1 MAQDHFWTP
10 PKAQGALHSILGMHF
25 KSNSMIFEQINMHA
39 PLAMFL
45 VGRHNLQ
52 TPHPSCM
59 LLAQPAAC
67 TGLPCVVHSFWL
79 CLIFCARY
87 SFNSILEAPNFWV
100 RCSRLFFPEKMGP
113 YFWKPLTCGYVAQGC
128 FSKKKS
134 RLFETLRKSS
144 QGPCNFF
151 AYHVSNVQYV
161 GEIN

>member
-1 MAQDHFWTP
+1 MY
-10 PKAQGALHSILGMHF
+10 
-25 KSNSMIFEQINMHA
+25 A

-87 SFNSILEAPNFWV
+87 SFNSILEAPNLWV
-100 RCSRLFFPEKMGP
+100 RCSRLCVSRKMAP
-113 YFWKPLTCGYVAQGC
+113 YIWKPLTCGYVAQGC
-128 FSKKKS
+128 FFPEKLPPIFLEAPNLWVHCS
-134 RLFETLRKSS
+134 RLFFPEKNEGRAKR
-144 QGPCNFF
+144 GPELL
-151 AYHVSNVQYV
+151 V
-161 GEIN
+161 

>member
-1 MAQDHFWTP
+1 MDHLNILAGFARTLRLFLGFFGSYIAPFGARRGFKMILSHMAPSCFNMSSYRAIWTHFR
-10 PKAQGALHSILGMHF
+10 QI
-25 KSNSMIFEQINMHA
+25 SMIFEQINMHA

-87 SFNSILEAPNFWV
+87 SFNSILEAPNLWV
-100 RCSRLFFPEKMGP
+100 RCSRLFFPQNKGP
-113 YFWKPLTCGYVAQGC
+113 QIFGSP
-128 FSKKKS
+128 
-134 RLFETLRKSS
+134 
-144 QGPCNFF
+144 
-151 AYHVSNVQYV
+151 
-161 GEIN
+161 

>member
-1 MAQDHFWTP
+1 MVKDAILANSRRFFTFLRIFGHSMALFGVRRGFKMILSHRAPSSFNMSSYRAIWTHFR
-10 PKAQGALHSILGMHF
+10 QI
-25 KSNSMIFEQINMHA
+25 SMISEQINMHA

-87 SFNSILEAPNFWV
+87 SFNSILEAPNLWV
-100 RCSRLFFPEKMGP
+100 RCSRLFFQQKGP
-113 YFWKPLTCGYVAQGC
+113 QISGSP
-128 FSKKKS
+128 
-134 RLFETLRKSS
+134 
-144 QGPCNFF
+144 
-151 AYHVSNVQYV
+151 
-161 GEIN
+161 

>member
-1 MAQDHFWTP
+1 MILSHRAPSSLNMSSYRAIWTHFRP
-10 PKAQGALHSILGMHF
+10 I
-25 KSNSMIFEQINMHA
+25 SMIFEQINMHA

-87 SFNSILEAPNFWV
+87 SFNSILEAPNLWV
-100 RCSRLFFPEKMGP
+100 RCSRLFAPNLWVRCSRLLLFFPEKRVP
-113 YFWKPLTCGYVAQGC
+113 ILLEAPNLWVCC
-128 FSKKKS
+128 S
-134 RLFETLRKSS
+134 RLFFS
-144 QGPCNFF
+144 QIKGP
-151 AYHVSNVQYV
+151 HIS
-161 GEIN
+161 GSP

>member
-1 MAQDHFWTP
+1 MILSHMAPSCRNMSSYRAIWTHFR
-10 PKAQGALHSILGMHF
+10 QI
-25 KSNSMIFEQINMHA
+25 SMIFEQINMHA

-87 SFNSILEAPNFWV
+87 SFNSILEAPNLWV
-100 RCSRLFFPEKMGP
+100 RCSRLFSPE
-113 YFWKPLTCGYVAQGC
+113 Q
-128 FSKKKS
+128 KS

-144 QGPCNFF
+144 QGRGHTGRQRQPAKLREN
-151 AYHVSNVQYV
+151 
-161 GEIN
+161 

>member
-1 MAQDHFWTP
+1 MILSHMAPSCLNMSSYRAIWTHFR
-10 PKAQGALHSILGMHF
+10 QI
-25 KSNSMIFEQINMHA
+25 SMIFEQINMHA

-87 SFNSILEAPNFWV
+87 SFNSILGAPNLWV
-100 RCSRLFFPEKMGP
+100 RCSRFFLEKRAP

-128 FSKKKS
+128 FSPRNMPPIFLECS
-134 RLFETLRKSS
+134 
-144 QGPCNFF
+144 
-151 AYHVSNVQYV
+151 VSPGYPAVAEY
-161 GEIN
+161 GSW